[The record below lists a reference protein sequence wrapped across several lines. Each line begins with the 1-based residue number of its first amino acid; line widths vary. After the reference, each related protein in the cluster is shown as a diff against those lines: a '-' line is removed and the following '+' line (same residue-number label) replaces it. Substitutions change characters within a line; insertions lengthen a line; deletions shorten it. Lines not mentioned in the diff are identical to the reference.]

1 MPVNKMNFRQKKNIN
16 DPRSEALDIFTV
28 KAFIQNSCHEYLTT
42 HQVVCFAII
51 KRIYRRVLAGYRF
64 GSIKVNN
71 DELVTDGNHRYIAY
85 KLAGIAINTVKSGC
99 SFSDIRRS
107 FKDIK
112 IDTIED
118 WDYNCPYNRK
128 YCNDDFLSDFEK
140 IN

>member
-1 MPVNKMNFRQKKNIN
+1 MNCQKN
-16 DPRSEALDIFTV
+16 EELDVFAV
-28 KAFIQNSCHEYLTT
+28 KAFIQNSCHEYVTT

-71 DELVTDGNHRYIAY
+71 GALITDGNHRYIAY
-85 KLAGIAINTVKSGC
+85 KLAGIGIDTIKSGC

-112 IDTIED
+112 IDTKED

-128 YCNDDFLSDFEK
+128 YCDDDFLSDFEK
-140 IN
+140 II